1 MDEAAGMAVML
12 AVTAALVPA
21 VVNMCDRTLA
31 RRRLPD
37 RAARVPRRGGRV
49 APATARQPRRART
62 GHAGTATT
70 AEWFDTIARG
80 VRAGLPAVDA
90 VLAAAPPSAAA
101 AGFLRGLAAGQPLHG
116 ALSSPDPAVAALGD
130 CMHGGSL
137 SPAALDMAAS
147 SARADGELRGEV
159 RVAVSYARQSARFL
173 TVLPFA
179 LLVLA
184 ALLSGTARSGLSAP
198 GPLACIVAG
207 AVANIAGAR
216 WMHRIISSAVRPVPS
231 DAMASVAESIA
242 AHVTAGG
249 TVTSAL
255 DALSQRHE
263 PCAESGRLMRAGLPL
278 EDAVRPIAVAGPG
291 VARTIVQAHHD
302 GLPLAP
308 ALRRLAAEMRT
319 RRRDELLAAIRAIP
333 ARATVPLV
341 LCVLPSFVLTAV
353 VPLGLASFGA
363 VRTPAA

>member
-1 MDEAAGMAVML
+1 MDEVAGAAVML
-12 AVTAALVPA
+12 AVTGALLPA
-21 VVNMCDRTLA
+21 VINLCDRTLA
-31 RRRLPD
+31 LRHLRGHP
-37 RAARVPRRGGRV
+37 ARVRQRTRV
-49 APATARQPRRART
+49 APAVTRLHTRAGAVHT
-62 GHAGTATT
+62 GAESAAG
-70 AEWFDTIARG
+70 WFGTIARG
-80 VRAGLPAVDA
+80 VRAGLPAVEA
-90 VLAAAPPSAAA
+90 VLAAVPPSAAA
-101 AGFLRGLAAGQPLHG
+101 ADFLRGLAAGQPLHG
-116 ALSSPDPAVAALGD
+116 ALTSPDPVVAALGD

-147 SARADGELRGEV
+147 SARAAAEVRGEV

-179 LLVLA
+179 MLVLVA
-184 ALLSGTARSGLSAP
+184 SLSGTARSGLAAT
-198 GPLACIVAG
+198 GPLVCIAAGVA
-207 AVANIAGAR
+207 ANITGAR
-216 WMHRIISSAVRPVPS
+216 WMRRIISSAVRPAPS
-231 DAMASVAESIA
+231 DTMASVAESIA
-242 AHVTAGG
+242 AHLTAGG

-255 DALSQRHE
+255 DALSHRHP

-278 EDAVRPIAVAGPG
+278 EDAVRPLSVAGPG

-308 ALRRLAAEMRT
+308 ALRRLAGEMRV
-319 RRRDELLAAIRAIP
+319 RHRDELLAAVRAIP

-363 VRTPAA
+363 MRTPAA